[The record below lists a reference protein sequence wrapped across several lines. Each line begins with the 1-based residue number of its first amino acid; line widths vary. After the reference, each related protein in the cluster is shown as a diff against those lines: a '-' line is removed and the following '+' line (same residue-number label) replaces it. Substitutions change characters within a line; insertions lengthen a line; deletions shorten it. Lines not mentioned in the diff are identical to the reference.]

1 MLVRNWI
8 ILNLIEIDFK
18 SWAELLEKIIFIIP
32 ELKKRKMERLRVE
45 AEIDKIKIEVC
56 DFGKQER

>member
-1 MLVRNWI
+1 M
-8 ILNLIEIDFK
+8 IEIDFK